1 MSVKNIT
8 YRQLKAIMLERAGQP
23 HMPTAA
29 SIHNCAAALNGFMR
43 ERGLGDDQVVGG
55 TLRVAFYGARDA
67 HIERLRGEGR
77 SKAFVK
83 DRKSRLGHWHRLIRA
98 LDHEGASIDG
108 TCTPLQLALRALF
121 ADGRQIKPT
130 ARKVGM
136 SYATLTQW
144 TKGALPRFDTEHHLK
159 RLEAVCELA
168 PGSLT
173 DLLPY
178 AIGKDPKAA
187 AVAGPVIPYRAR
199 LVAQIA
205 DEYRLQDRDAS
216 LVVRDEW
223 QGLISHK
230 SSIPLPGLPSNVSS
244 IRQPTRRSSLR
255 EAIAANVKT
264 RDKQWRVVETR
275 SPLGAERWTDGIDG
289 RLCRTAAIA
298 WSFVSG
304 FFGWAQLPLERGG
317 AALAPAALTLGLL
330 SDTDLVL
337 SHMEWR
343 EARSGG
349 INGGI
354 TSFLQFAKMLCH
366 PDTGYLLTHPEIGQR
381 VGVKDPKAWRDRCVA
396 AHVWMGE
403 SKRKLDR
410 IVTVGRDPK
419 DPLLA
424 SLDLPMPLDNFV
436 TAVRRCET
444 CRPSTGGEW
453 EAVWARDLLLLAL
466 TMSNPL
472 RVRNLRE
479 LTYRAD
485 STGQLR
491 KTRAGEW
498 RIFIGRTDFKNVK
511 GAAKHK
517 DYDQA
522 IDPSVWPYIERYLAD
537 YRAVLGGSRPEL
549 VFVSS
554 ENPNVEWKGLARR
567 YAYLTRRYVP
577 GCPGVGP
584 HAIRHIVATSI
595 IIKTGDFM
603 LAADTLHD
611 KPATVEKHYAHL
623 LASVGDRGRR
633 QVLGE
638 TYAKVSE
645 RHRRGSAEKSAA

>member
-8 YRQLKAIMLERAGQP
+8 YRHLKAIMLERAGEP
-23 HMPTAA
+23 RMPSTA
-29 SIHNCAAALNGFMR
+29 SIANTMAALNGFQR
-43 ERGLGDDQVVGG
+43 ERNLTDDKVIGG
-55 TLRVAFYGARDA
+55 TLRGGFYGTRDA
-67 HIERLRGEGR
+67 HLARLRGDGR
-77 SKAFVK
+77 SKDFVK

-108 TCTPLQLALRALF
+108 TRTPLQLALAALF

-144 TKGALPRFDTEHHLK
+144 IKGALPRFGTEHHLK

-168 PGSLT
+168 PGALT

-178 AIGKDPKAA
+178 AIGKDPNAA
-187 AVAGPVIPYRAR
+187 APGPVIAYRER

-205 DEYRLQDRDAS
+205 DEYRLLKKNAS
-216 LVVRDEW
+216 LIVREEW

-230 SSIPLPGLPSNVSS
+230 SSIALPGARSNVSPL
-244 IRQPTRRSSLR
+244 RPQHRSSLR
-255 EAIAANVKT
+255 EAIAADTNASE
-264 RDKQWRVVETR
+264 KQWRVVPMLP
-275 SPLGAERWTDGIDG
+275 PLPAERWIDAIDG
-289 RLCRTAAIA
+289 RLCRTAAIG
-298 WSFVSG
+298 WSFVAG
-304 FFGWAQLPLERGG
+304 FFGWALLSIERGG
-317 AALAPAALTLGLL
+317 AALAPEALTLGLL
-330 SDTDLVL
+330 CDTDLIL
-337 SHMEWR
+337 SHLEWR

-349 INGGI
+349 INGSI
-354 TSFLQFAKMLCH
+354 TTFLKFTKMLCN
-366 PDTGYLLTHPEIGQR
+366 PVTGYLLAHPEIGER
-381 VGVKDPKAWRDRCVA
+381 VGVTDPKAWRDRCIA
-396 AHVWMGE
+396 AHVWMVQ
-403 SKRKLDR
+403 SSRKIER

-424 SLDLPMPLDNFV
+424 SLDMEMPLDNFV
-436 TAVRRCET
+436 TAVRRCES

-479 LTYRAD
+479 LTYRPD
-485 STGQLR
+485 NTGQLR
-491 KTRAGEW
+491 KNRAGEW
-498 RIFIGRTDFKNVK
+498 RIFITRPNFKNVK
-511 GAAKHK
+511 GAAKDK

-522 IDPSVWPYIERYLAD
+522 VDPSVWPYIERYLAD

-554 ENPNVEWKGLARR
+554 VNPNVEWEGLDRR
-567 YAYLTRRYVP
+567 YFILTKRYVP

-584 HAIRHIVATSI
+584 HSIRHIVATSI
-595 IIKTGDFM
+595 IIKTGDFL

-611 KPATVEKHYAHL
+611 KPATVQKHYALL

-633 QVLGE
+633 QALGD
-638 TYAKVSE
+638 TYDKVSE
-645 RHRRGSAEKSAA
+645 RHRRDVPKKSAA

>member
-8 YRQLKAIMLERAGQP
+8 YRHLKAIMLERAGQP
-23 HMPTAA
+23 RMPSTA
-29 SIHNCAAALNGFMR
+29 SIANTMAALNGFMR
-43 ERGLGDDQVVGG
+43 ERGLTDDKVVGG
-55 TLRVAFYGARDA
+55 TLRGAFYGARDA
-67 HIERLRGEGR
+67 HLARLRGDDH
-77 SKAFVK
+77 SKAFVR

-108 TCTPLQLALRALF
+108 TRTPLQLALHALF

-144 TKGALPRFDTEHHLK
+144 IKGALPRFGTEHHLK

-168 PGSLT
+168 PGTLT

-178 AIGKDPKAA
+178 AIGKDPNASA
-187 AVAGPVIPYRAR
+187 PGPVIPYRAR
-199 LVAQIA
+199 LAAQIA
-205 DEYRLQDRDAS
+205 DEYRLIEEEVSPTIRA
-216 LVVRDEW
+216 EW

-230 SSIPLPGLPSNVSS
+230 SLIALSGARSNVLPL
-244 IRQPTRRSSLR
+244 RQPPRRSSLR
-255 EAIAANVKT
+255 EAITADAKAG
-264 RDKQWRVVETR
+264 DKKWRVTPMLP
-275 SPLGAERWTDGIDG
+275 PLPPERWIDAIG
-289 RLCRTAAIA
+289 GQLCRTAAIR
-298 WSFVSG
+298 WSYTAG
-304 FFGWAQLPLERGG
+304 FFGWAKMPLERGG
-317 AALAPAALTLGLL
+317 AALTPEALTLGLL
-330 SDTDLVL
+330 CDTDLIL
-337 SHMEWR
+337 SYLEWR
-343 EARSGG
+343 EARSDGV
-349 INGGI
+349 NSGI
-354 TSFLQFAKMLCH
+354 TSFLKFTKMLCD
-366 PDTGYLLTHPEIGQR
+366 PATGFLLTHPEIGRR
-381 VGVKDPKAWRDRCVA
+381 VGVTDSKAWRDRCIA
-396 AHVWMGE
+396 AHMWMAE
-403 SKRKLDR
+403 STRKLER
-410 IVTVGRDPK
+410 LVTVGRDPK

-436 TAVRRCET
+436 TAVRRCES

-479 LTYRAD
+479 LTYRPD
-485 STGQLR
+485 NTGQLR
-491 KTRAGEW
+491 KNRAGEW
-498 RIFIGRTDFKNVK
+498 RIFIARPNFKNVK
-511 GAAKHK
+511 GAAKDK

-522 IDPSVWPYIERYLAD
+522 VDPSVWPYIERYLAD
-537 YRAVLGGSRPEL
+537 YRAVIGGSRPEL

-554 ENPNVEWKGLARR
+554 ENPNVEWEGLDRR
-567 YAYLTRRYVP
+567 YAILTKRYVP

-595 IIKTGDFM
+595 IIKTGDFL

-633 QVLGE
+633 SALGDA
-638 TYAKVSE
+638 YAKVSV
-645 RHRRGSAEKSAA
+645 RNPRGSVQDAA